1 MKQRMSLNSI
11 SLFALI
17 TLTGIA
23 AATSKVPGKS
33 TLAETLRMN
42 RHRLLVVSTSS
53 IEMVRK
59 MQYQPLRNLHV
70 ENQRLAFM
78 TLTPHQPRTR
88 TRTSDPIGTM
98 VPRNNNQW
106 QFASPKSTNKMT
118 LSVAKSSTQLYHS
131 SPQRNFL
138 GNNNKNNRN
147 DDNETSL
154 FGRAKNIAKKFL
166 PSTWFQSDEERRQ
179 LAERKQMKKEIQT
192 GIQQI
197 FKDAPLPIRMVSNMI
212 GPIFGTMMTSL
223 AETAASQQSMVDVVY
238 DQAVRSIRNDP
249 SIQEILGDAITVGRP
264 FSQSSS
270 SSSVNGVTSTRM
282 ELAFPVSGRLGNGVG
297 RLSASGG
304 SGNPMIDKLVVQVNG
319 MVVDVNIGSASFNQ
333 RVESDSRNNRYGRE
347 SNSNIIDAEIIE
359 KDTKK

>member
-1 MKQRMSLNSI
+1 MSLNSI

-106 QFASPKSTNKMT
+106 QFASPKSTNKRT
-118 LSVAKSSTQLYHS
+118 TSRISKASRTIKSARRRNEAKS
-131 SPQRNFL
+131 
-138 GNNNKNNRN
+138 
-147 DDNETSL
+147 
-154 FGRAKNIAKKFL
+154 
-166 PSTWFQSDEERRQ
+166 
-179 LAERKQMKKEIQT
+179 
-192 GIQQI
+192 
-197 FKDAPLPIRMVSNMI
+197 
-212 GPIFGTMMTSL
+212 
-223 AETAASQQSMVDVVY
+223 
-238 DQAVRSIRNDP
+238 
-249 SIQEILGDAITVGRP
+249 
-264 FSQSSS
+264 
-270 SSSVNGVTSTRM
+270 
-282 ELAFPVSGRLGNGVG
+282 
-297 RLSASGG
+297 
-304 SGNPMIDKLVVQVNG
+304 
-319 MVVDVNIGSASFNQ
+319 
-333 RVESDSRNNRYGRE
+333 
-347 SNSNIIDAEIIE
+347 
-359 KDTKK
+359 